1 MMGTTDKLS
10 EIMRLVKRNKKI
22 LRKIKRKQNIMKKKQ
37 WHIPRETPR
46 KKSKVWTMGITLV

>member
-22 LRKIKRKQNIMKKKQ
+22 RRKRKQNIMKKKQ
-37 WHIPRETPR
+37 WNIPREAE
-46 KKSKVWTMGITLV
+46 KKK